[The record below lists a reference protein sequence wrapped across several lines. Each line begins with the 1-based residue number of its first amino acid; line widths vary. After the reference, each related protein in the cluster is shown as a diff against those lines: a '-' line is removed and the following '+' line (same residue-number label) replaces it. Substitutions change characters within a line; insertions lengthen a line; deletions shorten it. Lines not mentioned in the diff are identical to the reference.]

1 MHRYGKGLNDLIERR
16 STFLTY
22 LYNTY
27 VGVYIRTSAIIVYW
41 NWVLVTRG
49 VRYRWVL
56 RPKCGTT
63 IPNFVIVVNNGWII
77 VMMRTGLYWLSRWL
91 IVGGLVFGEP
101 SPPPYSK
108 SPEPLNES
116 KDCDS
121 TTSDRSCWDFLARVS
136 TRSGRFCCLLLL
148 RLRRL
153 NRLKKLSR
161 LTGALRGNDH
171 SLGSYGGVWDGMHP
185 VNITVPLYHELPI
198 FEVLRVLRE
207 VWGS

>member
-91 IVGGLVFGEP
+91 IVGGLVLLISLLPIVVIRRAIAAAVLKVARTTEWIKGLRLYNFR
-101 SPPPYSK
+101 SFLLRFSCT
-108 SPEPLNES
+108 SLN
-116 KDCDS
+116 
-121 TTSDRSCWDFLARVS
+121 AI
-136 TRSGRFCCLLLL
+136 GALLL
-148 RLRRL
+148 
-153 NRLKKLSR
+153 SF
-161 LTGALRGNDH
+161 
-171 SLGSYGGVWDGMHP
+171 
-185 VNITVPLYHELPI
+185 TVTSSEA
-198 FEVLRVLRE
+198 
-207 VWGS
+207 